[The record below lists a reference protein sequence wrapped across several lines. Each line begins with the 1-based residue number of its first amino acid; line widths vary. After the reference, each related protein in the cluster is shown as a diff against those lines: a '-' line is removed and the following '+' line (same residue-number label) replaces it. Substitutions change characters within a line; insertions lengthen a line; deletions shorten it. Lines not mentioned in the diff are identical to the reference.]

1 MEKLNDKSN
10 GIKNGLFYRQASF
23 ITWQMPS
30 HRSNRRGHVYMGLD
44 LCYFIFSL
52 IISTWRFIWMLK
64 VFKFNGFETSKEIEG
79 VQRKTDFPESNTR

>member
-52 IISTWRFIWMLK
+52 
-64 VFKFNGFETSKEIEG
+64 
-79 VQRKTDFPESNTR
+79 